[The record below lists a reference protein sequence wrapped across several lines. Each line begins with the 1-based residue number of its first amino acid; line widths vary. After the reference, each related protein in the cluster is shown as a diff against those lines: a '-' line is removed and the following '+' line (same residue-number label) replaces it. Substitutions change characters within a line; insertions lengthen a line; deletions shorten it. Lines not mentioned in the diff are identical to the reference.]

1 MCDLVG
7 LPCDAPDGSRDVACG
22 VTGCCAGGRGH
33 EELSR
38 EQGCT
43 ASRV

>member
-7 LPCDAPDGSRDVACG
+7 LPRDAATGGREVVCG

-38 EQGCT
+38 EPGST
-43 ASRV
+43 VSRV